1 VLAVVIPAYRSRD
14 QILDVL
20 ARIPEYVDRVF
31 VIDDLCPE
39 RTGKTVQLSCKDGRV
54 SVHFNDQNLG
64 VGGAVIVG
72 FKLALEAGAS
82 VVVKIDSDGQMD
94 PAQIINLLSPI
105 YSARADY
112 TKGNRFN
119 SLEDLQA
126 MPKVRVVGN
135 AALSL
140 LSKVSSGYWSV
151 NDPTNGF
158 FAITRGALQ
167 NISLGKL
174 RTRWFFESDL
184 LFRLAIARAAVIDVP
199 IAAKYGSETSNLR
212 AYKVVFPFLWRH
224 LVNFFKRILYL
235 YYLRE
240 WSVASF
246 QLPASLTLLGSGM
259 FLGLSYWSQ
268 SAAAGQATTTGQV
281 MLAVLPILIG
291 FQLLLSFLGL
301 DVANEP
307 RQPLY
312 VNRKD
317 ESGAS
322 E

>member
-39 RTGKTVQLSCKDGRV
+39 RTGKTVQLSCKDNRV
-54 SVHFNDQNLG
+54 SVHFNDENLG
-64 VGGAVIVG
+64 
-72 FKLALEAGAS
+72 FRLALAAGAA
-82 VVVKIDSDGQMD
+82 VVVKVDSDGQMD
-94 PAQIINLLSPI
+94 PAQINKLLTPI
-105 YSARADY
+105 KLALADY

-119 SLEDLQA
+119 SLEDLQT
-126 MPKVRVVGN
+126 MPKVRVLGN

-140 LSKVSSGYWSV
+140 LSKVSTGYWSI

-167 NISLGKL
+167 NISLDKL
-174 RTRWFFESDL
+174 RKRWFFESDL
-184 LFRLAIARAAVIDVP
+184 LFRLSIARAVVVDVP
-199 IAAKYGSETSNLR
+199 IAAKYGSEKSNLKASR
-212 AYKVVFPFLWRH
+212 VVLPFLWRH
-224 LVNFFKRILYL
+224 LVNLFKRILYL

-240 WSVASF
+240 WSLGSF
-246 QLPASLTLLGSGM
+246 QLPASFLLLGSGA
-259 FLGLSYWSQ
+259 FLGLSFWSQ
-268 SAAAGQATTTGQV
+268 SAAAGQVTTTGQV

-307 RQPLY
+307 RRALY
-312 VNRKD
+312 FDPQD
-317 ESGAS
+317 ENWT
-322 E
+322 